1 MVKKKIHHNMDE
13 IDDIVIHNLEG
24 LGKINVVVGRNSGS
38 LHEVKVCQRTCS
50 AKRLCDVL
58 QEVRGDSVSLSDEDV
73 AVVALRFRR
82 ECVSLSKLRH
92 PNILQFVGVHRGTG
106 GPLDVTMVTDHVH
119 TDLDQYLRAHQNLDP
134 SAKLSVLFDVS
145 CGLLYLHTRDPPVV
159 HRNLTA
165 SNVVLSGDLTAKIA
179 DLRVSKVFDLETQ
192 VSRLPEG
199 LVYMPPEALS
209 RPPTCDVKLDVFSF
223 GVLCLFVVNE
233 GFAASG
239 EQSSSENPC
248 TPPHTSAHAAVKR
261 QCALERIG
269 THHPLCSIITQCS
282 REQASMRPAMVEVNE
297 RLQKLCLQN
306 PRKFKDVLKTV
317 VDFETRKDL
326 KSLRAHLEEKKEE
339 IAKLAQRL
347 LIVDIDVCKLEGA
360 KEAVAK
366 NKDKKKVQTLTMAK
380 VHSRISYEDTMQKGH
395 FSVVQLMQFCSC
407 ARFPDGGTPPI
418 SRYAQ

>member
-1 MVKKKIHHNMDE
+1 MDE

-233 GFAASG
+233 GLPPLVQDERLTPTRSG
-239 EQSSSENPC
+239 AL
-248 TPPHTSAHAAVKR
+248 SARSRK
-261 QCALERIG
+261 CAFDGVDKCHPLRPVMAECMLERGDMRPTAADVNRAIQELSAKHQRRFRDSVKVLKSRARSCTG
-269 THHPLCSIITQCS
+269 YKSVHMKYYIYTHASTFRQAYVHTARTRINLLISIIIPCMNS
-282 REQASMRPAMVEVNE
+282 
-297 RLQKLCLQN
+297 
-306 PRKFKDVLKTV
+306 
-317 VDFETRKDL
+317 
-326 KSLRAHLEEKKEE
+326 
-339 IAKLAQRL
+339 
-347 LIVDIDVCKLEGA
+347 
-360 KEAVAK
+360 
-366 NKDKKKVQTLTMAK
+366 
-380 VHSRISYEDTMQKGH
+380 HS
-395 FSVVQLMQFCSC
+395 V
-407 ARFPDGGTPPI
+407 
-418 SRYAQ
+418 